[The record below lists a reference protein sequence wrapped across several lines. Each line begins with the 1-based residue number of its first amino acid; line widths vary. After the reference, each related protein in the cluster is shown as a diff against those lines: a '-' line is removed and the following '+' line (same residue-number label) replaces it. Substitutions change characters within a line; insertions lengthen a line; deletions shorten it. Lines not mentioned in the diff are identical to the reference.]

1 MLSTEKKEKPLMKF
15 AKNLEFDQD
24 AIEDLAYW
32 VKKDRRKA
40 QKILD
45 LVQEV
50 AKDPFNGKGKPEPLK
65 HSLSGCWSRRID
77 QEHRLVYSVDDQKIR
92 ILSCRFHY

>member
-1 MLSTEKKEKPLMKF
+1 MTKF

-24 AIEDLAYW
+24 AIEDLSYW

-40 QKILD
+40 EKILN
-45 LVQEV
+45 LVQEI
-50 AKDPFNGKGKPEPLK
+50 ARDPFNGTGKPEPLK
-65 HSLSGCWSRRID
+65 YSLAGCWSRRID
-77 QEHRLVYSVDDQKIR
+77 QEHRIVYSVIDNKIR

>member
-1 MLSTEKKEKPLMKF
+1 MKF
-15 AKNLEFDQD
+15 VKSLEFDQN
-24 AIEDLAYW
+24 AIEDLSYW

-40 QKILD
+40 EKILE

-50 AKDPFNGKGKPEPLK
+50 VKTPFAGIGKPEPLK
-65 HSLSGCWSRRID
+65 HNLSRCWSRRID
-77 QEHRLVYSVDDQKIR
+77 QEHRLVYLVEDEKIR